1 MNALV
6 VATMLRRYAVVD
18 ELFPAARAF
27 FEERLL
33 LSPLDDVTQSYAR
46 SLIDRGRLDEAEA
59 ALATAPR
66 ANVVEGMLTD
76 ILDALVAARRG
87 RAGAGPL
94 LDRALAAV
102 DGAPDGF
109 REGLVRLTRAEVAW
123 LEGDEASVRSQVVTA
138 KGSQIPVEYRL
149 HQRGAQVAARFGDL
163 LRLDVAPRLP

>member
-1 MNALV
+1 MAWVGYLE
-6 VATMLRRYAVVD
+6 RSCDYAAD

-123 LEGDEASVRSQVVTA
+123 LEGDEASGGGHATT
-138 KGSQIPVEYRL
+138 P
-149 HQRGAQVAARFGDL
+149 AARSS
-163 LRLDVAPRLP
+163 AISASA